1 MKSLKIIFSI
11 FLISHFISA
20 EQLYSDLSIQEQQR
34 LEYLSDNIRC
44 PKCSYGNISSSNAP
58 ISKDLKKEIAQMIK
72 DGYTDD
78 EIFNLLANR
87 YGDYIILKTTP
98 SCPPAKFVWYAPE
111 VTGKSFD
118 WLKFETIEFPSESTI
133 ISPLYWS

>member
-72 DGYTDD
+72 DGCTDD

-87 YGDYIILKTTP
+87 YGNYILLNSGEDKMPIYLIP
-98 SCPPAKFVWYAPE
+98 LIA
-111 VTGKSFD
+111 
-118 WLKFETIEFPSESTI
+118 LI
-133 ISPLYWS
+133 ISILAVTTYTIKKSK

>member
-58 ISKDLKKEIAQMIK
+58 ISKDLKNEIAQMIK

-98 SCPPAKFVWYAPE
+98 SNNKLIFILPLMVFLISIFL
-111 VTGKSFD
+111 VTTYTIKKS
-118 WLKFETIEFPSESTI
+118 K
-133 ISPLYWS
+133 